1 MDDFTISNLTESRN
15 EYSTL
20 LIQKLTPCIIEGIF
34 SIFNEAK
41 TLCKTNDEEDK
52 YLMTFQNFLV
62 RIPKWNT
69 QMIENESN
77 RIIEKSECPYLEDL
91 LTCVHITYLK
101 ILSNIR
107 AGEKQKKIDI
117 DIPELSTF
125 IHRIYIQC
133 ARNLYKNVFLFQDV
147 KQGLQRQQYLRE
159 IQIIIKNSI
168 LQVIRDNMPVEN
180 ILKAYLDETVEEHEE
195 VIEKTVDSEEPTY
208 NTEDL
213 NKVVDIPMEDDAKE
227 SLTNKS
233 VDFNSLDHIQEFH
246 NSNEHIP
253 ENNIVSYTKPTN
265 SLDGPSNPNTTFYD
279 DDDDDESDDED
290 SNVLKIGNN
299 VDDDILNIES
309 LDIKEE
315 AKEEIKKELSKQQ
328 SREEH
333 IQKALQQIDEDM
345 ELLH

>member
-20 LIQKLTPCIIEGIF
+20 LIQKITPCVIEGIF
-34 SIFNEAK
+34 SIFKEAK

-52 YLMTFQNFLV
+52 YLMTFQNFLS

-69 QMIENESN
+69 QMIENETN
-77 RIIEKSECPYLEDL
+77 RIVEKSECSYLEDL

-133 ARNLYKNVFLFQDV
+133 ARNLYSNVFLFQDI
-147 KQGLQRQQYLRE
+147 KQGVQRQQYLRE

-180 ILKAYLDETVEEHEE
+180 ILKAYLDETVEDHEE
-195 VIEKTVDSEEPTY
+195 IIEKPVEIQEPVY
-208 NTEDL
+208 NSEDL
-213 NKVVDIPMEDDAKE
+213 NKVVDIPIEDGVQDL
-227 SLTNKS
+227 SSKS
-233 VDFNSLDHIQEFH
+233 VDFNSLDQIQEF
-246 NSNEHIP
+246 NNLPKESIP
-253 ENNIVSYTKPTN
+253 ENNVVSYTQPTN
-265 SLDGPSNPNTTFYD
+265 TLDGPSNPNTTFYD

-290 SNVLKIGNN
+290 LNTLKIGNAI
-299 VDDDILNIES
+299 DDDVLNIES

-315 AKEEIKKELSKQQ
+315 AKEEIKQELSKQQ
-328 SREEH
+328 SREDH

-345 ELLH
+345 ELLY